1 MKKTAILCVAAL
13 LAASAADAARKPRR
27 GKSTKKAAEAEAP
40 APLRPSLA
48 PRRAAAPPAV
58 EDVSAGE
65 APSEAPEAPS
75 SLGVSLRPMAGG
87 LAVESAPSEGPLA
100 DLDLRPGDVL
110 IDFAGR
116 KAPTLASVRASVADW
131 RASERLWAVVL
142 RVGVPVGLEAPF
154 RAPKPAEA
162 RSVDELTAREE
173 AARESH
179 LEAARAASAKPLASL
194 STPALTVA
202 AGEKLWV
209 RFPNGLPR
217 MAPGDVVVAET
228 AAPLAADKKL
238 DFLAVPPG
246 SKVWLSALSAKEDG
260 PAHVLRLHAYKVQPL
275 GGRAYP
281 FSAVVSAAA
290 GSGDFARVT
299 SAGSLVTVPAETDKT
314 LLGPSWSLQLRLLS
328 SLTLHEPE
336 GFYRSGPG
344 LWVKEV
350 SEKGTRAFEV
360 TLAASGRSAERAGL
374 KPGDRVYSVG
384 GDSSAR
390 LGFAEALGKL
400 YGEPG
405 SEVSLRVSRKGE
417 SRSET
422 LKLTRGVAWRR
433 GYGLRLRREGDAILA
448 QAPAD
453 GSPADKAGVKE
464 GMRLLRVGDTDA
476 SGLDRSALKALLE
489 GEEDGSVP
497 FVFEAGEGKE
507 KTHSLVRDW
516 YASPV
521 KLDLKPTPY
530 GD

>member
-1 MKKTAILCVAAL
+1 MKTTAILCAAAL

-27 GKSTKKAAEAEAP
+27 GKTVKKEAAAEEA

-48 PRRAAAPPAV
+48 PRRAA
-58 EDVSAGE
+58 EE
-65 APSEAPEAPS
+65 APAEAAEAPS

-87 LAVESAPSEGPLA
+87 LAVESAPAGGPLA
-100 DLDLRPGDVL
+100 ALDLRPGDVL

-116 KAPTLASVRASVADW
+116 KAPTLASVRDSVAGW

-142 RVGVPVGLEAPF
+142 RGGVPVGLEAPF
-154 RAPKPAEA
+154 KAPEPAET
-162 RSVDELTAREE
+162 RSVDVLTAREE

-202 AGEKLWV
+202 AGERLWV
-209 RFPNGLPR
+209 RFPSGLPR

-314 LLGPSWSLQLRLLS
+314 LLGPAWSLQLRLLS

-350 SEKGTRAFEV
+350 SEKGSRAFEV

-374 KPGDRVYSVG
+374 KPGDRVYSIG

-405 SEVSLRVSRKGE
+405 SEVSLRVTRKGE

-464 GMRLLRVGDTDA
+464 GMRLLRVGDTEA
-476 SGLDRSALKALLE
+476 SGLDRSALKSLLE
-489 GEEDGSVP
+489 GEDDGSVP

-507 KTHSLVRDW
+507 KTHSLARDW

-521 KLDLKPTPY
+521 KLDLRPTPY